1 MEHFKQGDCVLV
13 SNDNKHWYHRHFY
26 RIDDV
31 WCGTGKALV
40 YAEGKS
46 PWTVSRKHEDQYK
59 LYELW
64 KYCKMGDSS
73 DD

>member
-31 WCGTGKALV
+31 WGGTVRRLCMLKVKAH
-40 YAEGKS
+40 G
-46 PWTVSRKHEDQYK
+46 Q
-59 LYELW
+59 
-64 KYCKMGDSS
+64 
-73 DD
+73 

>member
-31 WCGTGKALV
+31 WGGTGKALV

-46 PWTVSRKHEDQYK
+46 PWAAPVRRLCMLKVKAHGQ
-59 LYELW
+59 
-64 KYCKMGDSS
+64 
-73 DD
+73 

>member
-26 RIDDV
+26 RIDDM
-31 WCGTGKALV
+31 WGGTGNALV

-46 PWTVSRKHEDQYK
+46 PWTSISYTRYGDIARGRK
-59 LYELW
+59 
-64 KYCKMGDSS
+64 S
-73 DD
+73 DR

>member
-31 WCGTGKALV
+31 

-64 KYCKMGDSS
+64 KYCKGAEE
-73 DD
+73 

>member
-31 WCGTGKALV
+31 WGGTGKALV

-46 PWTVSRKHEDQYK
+46 PWTVSRKHED
-59 LYELW
+59 
-64 KYCKMGDSS
+64 
-73 DD
+73 

>member
-31 WCGTGKALV
+31 WGGTGNALV

-46 PWTVSRKHEDQYK
+46 PWTVSRKHEGYMNFGNIVRGRK
-59 LYELW
+59 
-64 KYCKMGDSS
+64 S
-73 DD
+73 DR

>member
-31 WCGTGKALV
+31 WGGTGTRLCMLKV
-40 YAEGKS
+40 KVHG
-46 PWTVSRKHEDQYK
+46 R
-59 LYELW
+59 
-64 KYCKMGDSS
+64 
-73 DD
+73 

>member
-31 WCGTGKALV
+31 WGGTGKALV

-46 PWTVSRKHEDQYK
+46 PWTVSTRTNTNCTRYGDIARGRK
-59 LYELW
+59 
-64 KYCKMGDSS
+64 S
-73 DD
+73 DR